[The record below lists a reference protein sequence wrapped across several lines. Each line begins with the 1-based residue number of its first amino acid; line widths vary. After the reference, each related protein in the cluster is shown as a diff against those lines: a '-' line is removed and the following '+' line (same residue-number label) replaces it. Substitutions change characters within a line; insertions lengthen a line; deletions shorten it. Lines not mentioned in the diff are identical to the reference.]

1 MVGSLTSGRDNM
13 SEFDRRLPDNAIPA
27 LEQLA
32 SKRAGWWPDLLTNW
46 TPSGSF
52 GGLRVAIRE
61 GTLNFYS
68 KGQSIAR
75 ISFGQG
81 GENPTMYIHEKY
93 VKECP
98 SGKQKYI
105 KLMKGEGSNKEGRVV
120 PWGGSMMLQ
129 EWIRRSSDYRG
140 PEKRCIDSLVGHSPK
155 LIDLEMGLP
164 AFDGRDSAL
173 RMDIVSL
180 EGTFDDLRLVFWE
193 AKMIGNTGLR
203 SSTGKPK
210 VFDQI
215 DAYRLYLADQERKR
229 RVAKAYANC
238 CNIICKLHEMASC
251 VGMSHPIDPL
261 IKAAAK
267 ADSLSLEES
276 PLNVEEIPRLVIFDD
291 RKKRNEAVWQEH
303 LEVLRRK
310 VSVAIVDENSIG
322 IPIESIPRCGG

>member
-1 MVGSLTSGRDNM
+1 
-13 SEFDRRLPDNAIPA
+13 
-27 LEQLA
+27 
-32 SKRAGWWPDLLTNW
+32 
-46 TPSGSF
+46 
-52 GGLRVAIRE
+52 
-61 GTLNFYS
+61 
-68 KGQSIAR
+68 
-75 ISFGQG
+75 
-81 GENPTMYIHEKY
+81 
-93 VKECP
+93 
-98 SGKQKYI
+98 
-105 KLMKGEGSNKEGRVV
+105 
-120 PWGGSMMLQ
+120 MMLQ

-203 SSTGKPK
+203 SSTGKPKVFLLIHEAQQGCRDATYEPSRFPVAVPYPSPHRATPAYVVVTSSDLDTSRNKASVSGLSWISKK